1 MADHTEERAL
11 LAGGFAALAA
21 SACCL
26 GPLVLVSLGLGG
38 AWLANLRLLEPYR
51 PWFIGIAV
59 VALVFAYRRMF
70 VTAKTCTPGQVCAAP
85 GVNRYRVL
93 FWVVSV
99 LVLIAILFPWI
110 APLFY

>member
-1 MADHTEERAL
+1 MADHSEHRAL

-70 VTAKTCTPGQVCAAP
+70 VRGKTCAPGQACAAP

-99 LVLIAILFPWI
+99 LVSIAIQFPWI